1 MRLQLALDL
10 DSVAAAA
17 AVLEKTA
24 DLVDIVEVGTP
35 LVLREG
41 AKAIRALKEGFPG
54 LVLLAD
60 FKIMDAGKEE
70 AEIAFE
76 AGADIVTV
84 LAAAEITTI
93 RRACEAAR
101 NAGRDVM
108 ADLIAV
114 SGVARRAM
122 EVSAAGV
129 SYLCCHTAFDMQSS
143 GPTRHGRSRRCA
155 PRSPARGWRRLGA
168 SRPSASACSCPWRLR
183 SSSWAALSPAPRTR
197 ALPFSRSA
205 QPCAEGPEG

>member
-1 MRLQLALDL
+1 MKLQLALDL
-10 DSVAAAA
+10 DSVAAAI

-41 AKAIRALKEGFPG
+41 AGAIRALKGDFPG

-60 FKIMDAGKEE
+60 FKIMDAGQEE

-93 RRACEAAR
+93 RRACDAAR
-101 NAGRDVM
+101 SAGGEVM

-114 SGVARRAM
+114 SGVARRAV

-143 GPTRHGRSRRCA
+143 GGD
-155 PRSPARGWRRLGA
+155 PAREITEVR
-168 SRPSASACSCPWRLR
+168 
-183 SSSWAALSPAPRTR
+183 AALPGARVAAAGGITPQRIGLLTPLAPEIIVVGGFVTR
-197 ALPFSRSA
+197 AADPRAAMLEIRGA
-205 QPCAEGPEG
+205 MR

>member
-41 AKAIRALKEGFPG
+41 AKAIRALKEGFPD

-101 NAGRDVM
+101 NAGREVM

-122 EVSAAGV
+122 KVSAAGV
-129 SYLCCHTAFDMQSS
+129 SYLCCHTAFDIQSS
-143 GPTRHGRSRRCA
+143 GA
-155 PRSPARGWRRLGA
+155 DPAREITEVRAAL
-168 SRPSASACSCPWRLR
+168 PSARVAAAGGITPQRIGLLLTLAPEIVIVGGFVTR
-183 SSSWAALSPAPRTR
+183 AADPRAALQQIR
-197 ALPFSRSA
+197 AAMRGS
-205 QPCAEGPEG
+205 GG